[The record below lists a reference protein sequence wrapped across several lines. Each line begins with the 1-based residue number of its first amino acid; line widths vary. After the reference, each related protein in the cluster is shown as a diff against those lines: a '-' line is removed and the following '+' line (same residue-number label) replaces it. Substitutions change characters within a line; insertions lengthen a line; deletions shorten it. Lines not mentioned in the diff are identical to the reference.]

1 MQAYTLEEVITVLDK
16 IIADCKAGSSR
27 LGYFA
32 CLYRKMTLGVK
43 EGIDKGIFED
53 GSRMERLDVVF
64 ANRYLKAYDQYSKGL
79 QPTASWKT
87 AFDAVQKNEL
97 TVIQHLLLGM
107 NAHIN
112 LDLGIAAA
120 EISTPATIDAL
131 QNDYNKINIIIAS
144 FFGSVQDCLGKIAFP
159 MYFIKKIKPD
169 TTTAVLNF
177 SIGKAR
183 ETAWNNALLLVQAGP
198 QALPEITRTTDMLV
212 NVVAQRI
219 QSPGAWPG
227 LLLKWI
233 RWTEGNDIARN
244 IGFLNE

>member
-1 MQAYTLEEVITVLDK
+1 MQAYTIEEVITILDK

-32 CLYRKMTLGVK
+32 SLYRKMTLGVK
-43 EGIDKGIFED
+43 EGIDKGLFED
-53 GSRMERLDVVF
+53 GPRMEKLDVVF
-64 ANRYLKAYDQYSKGL
+64 ANRYLKAYDQYSKGQ

-87 AFDAVQKNEL
+87 AFDAVQKDEL
-97 TVIQHLLLGM
+97 TVMQHLLLGM

-120 EISTPATIDAL
+120 EVSTPDTIAAL
-131 QNDYNKINIIIAS
+131 QADYNKINTIIAG
-144 FFGSVQDCLGKIAFP
+144 FFGAVQDCLSKIAFP
-159 MYFIKKIKPD
+159 MYFIKRIDPD

-177 SIGKAR
+177 SIRKAR
-183 ETAWNNALLLVQAGP
+183 ETAWNNALLLVTAGP
-198 QALPEITRTTDMLV
+198 EALPDITHTTDTLV
-212 NVVAQRI
+212 NTVAQRI
-219 QSPGAWPG
+219 QSPGTFMA

-233 RWTEGNDIARN
+233 RWSEGRDISRN

>member
-1 MQAYTLEEVITVLDK
+1 MQAYTLEEVITILDK
-16 IIADCKAGSSR
+16 IIADCKAGSCR

-32 CLYRKMTLGVK
+32 SLYRKMTIGVK

-53 GSRMERLDVVF
+53 GPRMEKLDVVF
-64 ANRYLKAYDQYSKGL
+64 ANRYLKAYDQYTKGL
-79 QPTASWKT
+79 VPTASWKT
-87 AFDAVQKNEL
+87 AFDAARKNEL

-120 EISTPATIDAL
+120 EVSTPATIDAL
-131 QNDYNKINIIIAS
+131 QADYNKINDIIAS
-144 FFGSVQDCLGKIAFP
+144 LFGTVQDCLSKIAFP
-159 MYFIKKIKPD
+159 MYFIKTINRD

-198 QALPEITRTTDMLV
+198 QALPQVIDTTDSLV

-219 QSPGAWPG
+219 QTPGTWMG
-227 LLLKWI
+227 LLLKWV
-233 RWTEGNDIARN
+233 RWTEGRDISRN